1 MSPAVLP
8 ALTSILAAVFAVML
22 LDQWRDRRH
31 GFQLVWAFGMLCYA
45 IGAGAEAVA
54 AADGWNEGI
63 YRAWYLTGAI
73 WTAGWLGLGTAFLLG
88 RTRFG
93 YTYAVLLLFGA
104 FITFIIRNS
113 PTYQGAGVLPILY
126 LFGGDHPV
134 ARDRRSR
141 RTSRTRAGPGSRR
154 GAIDRG
160 RRCCRSCWWSWPRPC
175 PPPATRS
182 APRPASPP
190 ARRCPATSG
199 C

>member
-1 MSPAVLP
+1 
-8 ALTSILAAVFAVML
+8 ML

-104 FITFIIRNS
+104 FITFMIRNS
-113 PTYQGAGVLPILY
+113 PNYAGRGAAADPVPVRR
-126 LFGGDHPV
+126 DHPV

-141 RTSRTRAGPGSRR
+141 RTSSTRAGRGSR
-154 GAIDRG
+154 A
-160 RRCCRSCWWSWPRPC
+160 
-175 PPPATRS
+175 
-182 APRPASPP
+182 
-190 ARRCPATSG
+190 AR
-199 C
+199 